1 MTETLNRAMRL
12 LAQRDH
18 SETELRRKL
27 AAQDVSEED
36 VEQAIAYCHEHHWLD
51 DRRFAE
57 RYLVMRS
64 QKGYGVQRIQQELG
78 MKGIARELIMMLLRR
93 QISTGVHWRNKLRIV
108 SLVKLSPKNGKK
120 KQRCSDFYCTEAS
133 FRKKFTL
140 FSPICRIECT
150 RDFTSQ

>member
-1 MTETLNRAMRL
+1 VTETLNRAMRL

-36 VEQAIAYCHEHHWLD
+36 VEQAIAYCHEHNWLD

-78 MKGIARELIMMLLRR
+78 MKGIARDLIHDAFASSDIDWSALAKQTAHRKFGQTLPQEWKEKAKVQRFLLYRGFF
-93 QISTGVHWRNKLRIV
+93 QEEIYAVFSN
-108 SLVKLSPKNGKK
+108 LS
-120 KQRCSDFYCTEAS
+120 D
-133 FRKKFTL
+133 
-140 FSPICRIECT
+140 
-150 RDFTSQ
+150 

>member
-36 VEQAIAYCHEHHWLD
+36 VEQAIAYFHEHHWLD

-78 MKGIARELIMMLLRR
+78 MKGIARELIHDAFASSDIDWCALAKQTAHRKFGQTLPQEWKEKAKVQRFLLYRGFF
-93 QISTGVHWRNKLRIV
+93 QEEIYAVFSN
-108 SLVKLSPKNGKK
+108 LS
-120 KQRCSDFYCTEAS
+120 D
-133 FRKKFTL
+133 
-140 FSPICRIECT
+140 
-150 RDFTSQ
+150 

>member
-36 VEQAIAYCHEHHWLD
+36 VEQAIAYCHEHKWLD

-78 MKGIARELIMMLLRR
+78 MKGIARDLIHDAFASSDIDWSTLAKQTAHRKFGQTLPQEWKEKAKVQRFLLYRGFF
-93 QISTGVHWRNKLRIV
+93 QEEIYAVFSN
-108 SLVKLSPKNGKK
+108 LS
-120 KQRCSDFYCTEAS
+120 D
-133 FRKKFTL
+133 
-140 FSPICRIECT
+140 
-150 RDFTSQ
+150 

>member
-36 VEQAIAYCHEHHWLD
+36 VEQAIAYCHDHHWLD

-78 MKGIARELIMMLLRR
+78 MKGIARELIHDAFASSDIDWCALAKQTAHRKFGQTLPQEWKEKAKVQRFLLYRGFF
-93 QISTGVHWRNKLRIV
+93 QEEIYAVFSN
-108 SLVKLSPKNGKK
+108 LS
-120 KQRCSDFYCTEAS
+120 D
-133 FRKKFTL
+133 
-140 FSPICRIECT
+140 
-150 RDFTSQ
+150 

>member
-1 MTETLNRAMRL
+1 MNDLLSRAMRL
-12 LAQRDH
+12 LSQRDH
-18 SETELRRKL
+18 SEAELRRKL

-78 MKGIARELIMMLLRR
+78 MKGIARELIHDAFASSDIDWCALAKQTAHRKFGQTLPQEWKEKAKVQRFLLYRGFF
-93 QISTGVHWRNKLRIV
+93 QEEIYAVFSN
-108 SLVKLSPKNGKK
+108 LS
-120 KQRCSDFYCTEAS
+120 D
-133 FRKKFTL
+133 
-140 FSPICRIECT
+140 
-150 RDFTSQ
+150 

>member
-1 MTETLNRAMRL
+1 VTETLNRAMRL

-78 MKGIARELIMMLLRR
+78 MKGIARELIHDAFASSDIDWCALAKQTAHRKFGQTLPQEWKEKAKVQRFLLYRGFF
-93 QISTGVHWRNKLRIV
+93 QEEIYAVFSN
-108 SLVKLSPKNGKK
+108 LS
-120 KQRCSDFYCTEAS
+120 D
-133 FRKKFTL
+133 
-140 FSPICRIECT
+140 
-150 RDFTSQ
+150 

>member
-78 MKGIARELIMMLLRR
+78 MKGIARELIHDAFVSSDIDWCALAKQTAHRKFGQTLPQEWKEKAKVQRFLLYRGFF
-93 QISTGVHWRNKLRIV
+93 QEEIYAVFSN
-108 SLVKLSPKNGKK
+108 LS
-120 KQRCSDFYCTEAS
+120 D
-133 FRKKFTL
+133 
-140 FSPICRIECT
+140 
-150 RDFTSQ
+150 

>member
-78 MKGIARELIMMLLRR
+78 MKGIARELIHDAFASSDIDWCALAKQTAHRKFGQTLPQEWKEKAKVQRFLLFRGFF
-93 QISTGVHWRNKLRIV
+93 QEEIYAVFSN
-108 SLVKLSPKNGKK
+108 LS
-120 KQRCSDFYCTEAS
+120 D
-133 FRKKFTL
+133 
-140 FSPICRIECT
+140 
-150 RDFTSQ
+150 

>member
-27 AAQDVSEED
+27 AAQDVPEED
-36 VEQAIAYCHEHHWLD
+36 VEQAIAYCHEHNWLD

-78 MKGIARELIMMLLRR
+78 MKGIARDLIHDAFASSDIDWCALAKQTAHRKFGQTLPQEWKEKAKVQRFLLYRGFF
-93 QISTGVHWRNKLRIV
+93 QEEIYAVFSN
-108 SLVKLSPKNGKK
+108 LS
-120 KQRCSDFYCTEAS
+120 D
-133 FRKKFTL
+133 
-140 FSPICRIECT
+140 
-150 RDFTSQ
+150 

>member
-1 MTETLNRAMRL
+1 MNRAMRL

-78 MKGIARELIMMLLRR
+78 MKGIARELIHDAFASSDIDWCALAKQTAHRKFGQTLPQEWKEKAKVQRFLLYRGFF
-93 QISTGVHWRNKLRIV
+93 QEEIYAVFSN
-108 SLVKLSPKNGKK
+108 LS
-120 KQRCSDFYCTEAS
+120 D
-133 FRKKFTL
+133 
-140 FSPICRIECT
+140 
-150 RDFTSQ
+150 

>member
-36 VEQAIAYCHEHHWLD
+36 VEQAIAYCHEHNWLD

-78 MKGIARELIMMLLRR
+78 MKGIARDLIHDAFASSDIDWSVLAKQTAHRKFGQTLPQEWKEKAKVQRFLLYRGFF
-93 QISTGVHWRNKLRIV
+93 QEEIYAVFSN
-108 SLVKLSPKNGKK
+108 LS
-120 KQRCSDFYCTEAS
+120 D
-133 FRKKFTL
+133 
-140 FSPICRIECT
+140 
-150 RDFTSQ
+150 

>member
-78 MKGIARELIMMLLRR
+78 MKGIARDLIHDAFASSDIDWCALAKQTAHRKFGQTLPQEWKEKAKVQRFLLYRGFF
-93 QISTGVHWRNKLRIV
+93 QEEIYAVFSN
-108 SLVKLSPKNGKK
+108 LS
-120 KQRCSDFYCTEAS
+120 D
-133 FRKKFTL
+133 
-140 FSPICRIECT
+140 
-150 RDFTSQ
+150 

>member
-78 MKGIARELIMMLLRR
+78 MKGIARELIHDAFASSDIDWCALAKQTAHRKFGQTLPQEWKEKAKVQRFLLYRGFF
-93 QISTGVHWRNKLRIV
+93 QEEIYAV
-108 SLVKLSPKNGKK
+108 
-120 KQRCSDFYCTEAS
+120 
-133 FRKKFTL
+133 
-140 FSPICRIECT
+140 FSNLP
-150 RDFTSQ
+150 D

>member
-1 MTETLNRAMRL
+1 MRL

-78 MKGIARELIMMLLRR
+78 MKGIARDLIHDAFASSDIDWCALAKQTAHRKFGQTLPQEWKEKAKVQRFLLYRGFF
-93 QISTGVHWRNKLRIV
+93 QEEIYAVFSN
-108 SLVKLSPKNGKK
+108 LS
-120 KQRCSDFYCTEAS
+120 D
-133 FRKKFTL
+133 
-140 FSPICRIECT
+140 
-150 RDFTSQ
+150 

>member
-78 MKGIARELIMMLLRR
+78 MKGIACELIHDAFASSDIDWCALAKQTAHRKFGQTLPQEWKEKAKVQRFLLYRGFF
-93 QISTGVHWRNKLRIV
+93 QEEIYAVFSN
-108 SLVKLSPKNGKK
+108 LS
-120 KQRCSDFYCTEAS
+120 D
-133 FRKKFTL
+133 
-140 FSPICRIECT
+140 
-150 RDFTSQ
+150 

>member
-1 MTETLNRAMRL
+1 MRL
-12 LAQRDH
+12 LAQRDR

-27 AAQDVSEED
+27 PPQDVSEED

-78 MKGIARELIMMLLRR
+78 MKGIARELIHDAFASSDIDWCALAKQTAHRKFGQTLPQEWKEKAKVQRFLLYRGFF
-93 QISTGVHWRNKLRIV
+93 QEEIYAVFSN
-108 SLVKLSPKNGKK
+108 LS
-120 KQRCSDFYCTEAS
+120 D
-133 FRKKFTL
+133 
-140 FSPICRIECT
+140 
-150 RDFTSQ
+150 

>member
-1 MTETLNRAMRL
+1 MRL

-78 MKGIARELIMMLLRR
+78 MKGIARELIHDAFASSDIDWCALAKQTAHRKFGQTLPQEWKEKAKVQRFLLYRGFF
-93 QISTGVHWRNKLRIV
+93 QEEIYAVFSN
-108 SLVKLSPKNGKK
+108 LS
-120 KQRCSDFYCTEAS
+120 D
-133 FRKKFTL
+133 
-140 FSPICRIECT
+140 
-150 RDFTSQ
+150 

>member
-57 RYLVMRS
+57 RYLLMRS

-78 MKGIARELIMMLLRR
+78 MKGIARDLIHDAFASSDIDWCALAKQTAHRKFGQTLPQEWKEKAKVQRFLLYRGFF
-93 QISTGVHWRNKLRIV
+93 QEEIYAVFSN
-108 SLVKLSPKNGKK
+108 LS
-120 KQRCSDFYCTEAS
+120 D
-133 FRKKFTL
+133 
-140 FSPICRIECT
+140 
-150 RDFTSQ
+150 

>member
-12 LAQRDH
+12 FAQRDH

-78 MKGIARELIMMLLRR
+78 MKGIARDLIHDAFASSDIDWCALAKQTAHRKFGQTLPQEWKEKAKVQRFLLYRGFF
-93 QISTGVHWRNKLRIV
+93 QEEIYAVFSN
-108 SLVKLSPKNGKK
+108 LS
-120 KQRCSDFYCTEAS
+120 D
-133 FRKKFTL
+133 
-140 FSPICRIECT
+140 
-150 RDFTSQ
+150 

>member
-78 MKGIARELIMMLLRR
+78 MKGIARELIHDAFASSDIDWCALAKQTAHRKFGQTLPQEWKEKAKVQRFLLYRGFF
-93 QISTGVHWRNKLRIV
+93 QEEIYAVFSN
-108 SLVKLSPKNGKK
+108 LS
-120 KQRCSDFYCTEAS
+120 D
-133 FRKKFTL
+133 
-140 FSPICRIECT
+140 
-150 RDFTSQ
+150 

>member
-64 QKGYGVQRIQQELG
+64 QKGYGVQIIQQELG
-78 MKGIARELIMMLLRR
+78 MKGIARELIHDAFASSDIDWCALAKQTAHRKFGQTLPQEWKEKAKVQRFLLYRGFF
-93 QISTGVHWRNKLRIV
+93 QEEIYAVFSN
-108 SLVKLSPKNGKK
+108 LS
-120 KQRCSDFYCTEAS
+120 D
-133 FRKKFTL
+133 
-140 FSPICRIECT
+140 
-150 RDFTSQ
+150 

>member
-78 MKGIARELIMMLLRR
+78 MKGIARDLIHDAFASSDIDWCALAKQTAHRKFGQTLPEEWKEKAKVQRFLLYRGFF
-93 QISTGVHWRNKLRIV
+93 QEEIYAVFSN
-108 SLVKLSPKNGKK
+108 LS
-120 KQRCSDFYCTEAS
+120 D
-133 FRKKFTL
+133 
-140 FSPICRIECT
+140 
-150 RDFTSQ
+150 

>member
-18 SETELRRKL
+18 SETELRLKL

-78 MKGIARELIMMLLRR
+78 MKGIARELIHDAFASSDIDWCALAKQTAHRKFGQTLPQEWKEKAKVQRFLLYRGFF
-93 QISTGVHWRNKLRIV
+93 QEEIYAVFSN
-108 SLVKLSPKNGKK
+108 LS
-120 KQRCSDFYCTEAS
+120 D
-133 FRKKFTL
+133 
-140 FSPICRIECT
+140 
-150 RDFTSQ
+150 